1 MISRLPLAR
10 RRFLSA
16 ATAATAA
23 VALAA
28 CSAGSTPAP
37 PMPTSSSPPLPLP
50 TPSPL
55 APPITTATVNP
66 TPSVVTAATPMTY
79 PAPPATVAWLRD
91 HAIPLATTDATDD
104 FADLQPLK
112 ALIGNAR
119 IVSLGEQTHGTHEFF
134 TTKHRLVRFLVREMG
149 FTTFAMEANLPEA
162 DRVDAYLQTGNGN
175 PAHLLAGLYFWTWNT
190 QEVRD
195 MLQWLRAANAEAGS
209 ALPIRFRGFDCQF
222 IGGAIEAVVTYLRV
236 VDPDHAA
243 AVQLR
248 YALHDA
254 RPWAGDPVAL
264 LQTESPE
271 AQIAYQ
277 GSVQAIYDDLL
288 TARDP
293 YRSRSAPEAYT
304 AALQAARVVVQAVE
318 IALAPGTTG
327 AAIRD
332 RSLAENVGW
341 LLDQAG
347 PGAKMIVWAHNGHIG
362 TTPYGNNAPP
372 VPPIKGMGM
381 YLRERYGNAL
391 WTCGFAGA
399 MGTFN
404 AYTQHDPTLL
414 IAGPMATHPLT
425 APPDDSYEAALQQT
439 GIARLIVDLRP
450 AASAAEAKWLAGP
463 HPFRLIGALYA
474 DDHPEDFW
482 YATRLPE
489 TFDTV
494 IYLRDTTPSLLLPF
508 A

>member
-1 MISRLPLAR
+1 MISRLPLSR
-10 RRFLSA
+10 RRFLST
-16 ATAATAA
+16 ATAATAT

-28 CSAGSTPAP
+28 CSAGSNAVPPMPAPSSP
-37 PMPTSSSPPLPLP
+37 PMPT
-50 TPSPL
+50 PS
-55 APPITTATVNP
+55 AIASPITTTVNP
-66 TPSVVTAATPMTY
+66 APSVVTVPTPMTY
-79 PAPPATVAWLRD
+79 PAPPTTVAWLRD

-104 FADLQPLK
+104 FTDLQPLK
-112 ALIGNAR
+112 ALIGDAR

-149 FTTFAMEANLPEA
+149 FTTFAMEANFPEA

-190 QEVRD
+190 QEVLD
-195 MLQWLRAANAEAGS
+195 MLLWLRAANTEAGNP
-209 ALPIRFRGFDCQF
+209 LPIRFRGFDCQF
-222 IGGAIEAVVTYLRV
+222 IGTAIEAVVTYLRV
-236 VDPDHAA
+236 VDPDRAA
-243 AVQLR
+243 AVQMR

-271 AQIAYQ
+271 TQIAYQ

-288 TARDP
+288 AARDP
-293 YRSRSAPEAYT
+293 YLSRAVPAAYT
-304 AALQAARVVVQAVE
+304 AVCQAARVVVQAVE
-318 IALAPGTTG
+318 IALAPGNTG

-332 RSLAENVGW
+332 RSMAENVGW

-362 TTPYGNNAPP
+362 TVPYGNNAPP
-372 VPPIKGMGM
+372 VPPIKSMGM
-381 YLRERYGNAL
+381 YLRERYGKAL
-391 WTCGFAGA
+391 WTCGFACST
-399 MGTFN
+399 GTFN
-404 AYTQHDPTLL
+404 AYAQHDPSLL

-425 APPDDSYEAALQQT
+425 APRDDSYEAALQQT
-439 GIARLIVDLRP
+439 GIARLAVDLRP
-450 AASAAEAKWLAGP
+450 TASAAEGQWLAGP

-474 DDHPEDFW
+474 DDYPEDFW

-494 IYLRDTTPSLLLPF
+494 VYLRDTTPSLLLPF